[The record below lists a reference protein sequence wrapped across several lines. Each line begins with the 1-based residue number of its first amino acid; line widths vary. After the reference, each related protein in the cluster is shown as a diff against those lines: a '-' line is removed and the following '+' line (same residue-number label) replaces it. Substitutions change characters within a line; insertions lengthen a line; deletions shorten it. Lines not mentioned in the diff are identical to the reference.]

1 MKRLIVAVL
10 IMILC
15 LSFACASA
23 ERKTVVKDQFYL
35 GAMRVVRCKE
45 YVTLRE
51 APDKKSAALA
61 KVPLDAIVLYC
72 SNDYYHYARA
82 QYRKQAKLFIRCE
95 YEGQEGYILKKYLQK
110 APEFEPGETKAYNN
124 IMSKEEITGN
134 GETVLQWQEF
144 NVSVLAAYEVTE
156 EDGSPWEYLRV
167 GCFIDDEPI
176 WGYTEA
182 VKQEGQF
189 RSLKAF
195 MGGTEDEP
203 QVYVYDAQYGLI
215 MIDLMDGVETWTLR
229 KNECSLGDAAI
240 CTIGENTGIMYIA
253 GTDGPDPTAISSEG
267 TVLWRADIDDPEVYG
282 PTEIRLNS
290 NEIEVIY
297 ESGKKVTLEYNGD
310 LISITDI

>member
-124 IMSKEEITGN
+124 IMSKEEIAGN

>member
-1 MKRLIVAVL
+1 MKRLIVAIL

-124 IMSKEEITGN
+124 IMSKEEIAGN

-144 NVSVLAAYEVTE
+144 NVSVLAAYEVIE

-182 VKQEGQF
+182 VRQEGQF

-267 TVLWRADIDDPEVYG
+267 TVLWRAEIDDPEVYG
-282 PTEIRLNS
+282 PTDIRLNS

-310 LISITDI
+310 LISISDI